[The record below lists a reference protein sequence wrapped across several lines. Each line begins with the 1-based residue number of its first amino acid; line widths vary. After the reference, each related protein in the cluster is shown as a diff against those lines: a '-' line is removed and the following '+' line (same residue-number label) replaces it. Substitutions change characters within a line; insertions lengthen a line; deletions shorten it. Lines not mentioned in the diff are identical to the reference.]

1 MSSEH
6 PTFKDIFKS
15 EDQIPEEYKVPEI
28 QQRVYLL
35 NGELV
40 EWNGDVTEIYSPI
53 CIPTENGLERKLL
66 GSIPNISPQD
76 AMDVLEAS
84 VKAYNNGLGEWP
96 TMSVEG
102 RIKCM
107 QKFVY
112 LMIKERDLVIKLL
125 MWEIG
130 KTLPDSTK
138 EFDRT
143 VDYINQTIDA
153 LK

>member
-1 MSSEH
+1 MSLANEAS
-6 PTFKDIFKS
+6 FSDLFKS
-15 EDQIPEEYKVPEI
+15 ENEIPEEYKVPVI
-28 QQRVYLL
+28 HQREYLL

-40 EWNGDVTEIYSPI
+40 EWNGDVTEIYSPV
-53 CIPTENGLERKLL
+53 CIKTENGLERKLL
-66 GSIPNISPQD
+66 GSIPNISPKE

-112 LMIKERDLVIKLL
+112 LMIKERDLIIKLL
-125 MWEIG
+125 MWE
-130 KTLPDSTK
+130 
-138 EFDRT
+138 
-143 VDYINQTIDA
+143 
-153 LK
+153 